1 MYFEYLPVDMQLSG
15 YSSFL
20 QKIEDEKLKYFEM
33 GDSFNL
39 NMLDIS
45 IETVNSILL
54 RGGMMVFVF

>member
-15 YSSFL
+15 YSAFL

-54 RGGMMVFVF
+54 RGGMKVFVF